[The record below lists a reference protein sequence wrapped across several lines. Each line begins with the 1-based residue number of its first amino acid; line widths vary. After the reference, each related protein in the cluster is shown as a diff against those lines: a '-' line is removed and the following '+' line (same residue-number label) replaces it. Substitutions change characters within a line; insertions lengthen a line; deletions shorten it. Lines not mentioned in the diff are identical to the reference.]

1 MADDDERRAADVHVP
16 VDGHP
21 DSHLTIAPPSAYDRD
36 RERHPFA
43 PPAPLLRLALPDQ
56 ARIDADARVVDEQAA
71 VPLAAPVPPDSEWTG
86 SAGGAGTRLDKFL
99 AAAGRAGSRARAAAA
114 LERGKVFVNGA

>member
-71 VPLAAPVPPDSEWTG
+71 VHLADIDHPHFAVRDRVPGLVEIERQPPA
-86 SAGGAGTRLDKFL
+86 AGG
-99 AAAGRAGSRARAAAA
+99 
-114 LERGKVFVNGA
+114 